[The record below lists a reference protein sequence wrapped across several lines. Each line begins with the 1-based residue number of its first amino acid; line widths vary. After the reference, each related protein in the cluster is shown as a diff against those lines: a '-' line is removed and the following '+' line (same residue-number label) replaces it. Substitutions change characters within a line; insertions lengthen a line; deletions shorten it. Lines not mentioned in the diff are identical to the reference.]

1 MGTGKNGS
9 GSPRLPRTGESHSLV
24 RESWAG
30 CDDEALGKGQEKPRA
45 SKKLGGKG
53 VGKRGKSSPISEAR
67 THGRPSVFPGSR

>member
-9 GSPRLPRTGESHSLV
+9 GSPRLPRTGESHPLA

-53 VGKRGKSSPISEAR
+53 MGKTREIVPD
-67 THGRPSVFPGSR
+67 F